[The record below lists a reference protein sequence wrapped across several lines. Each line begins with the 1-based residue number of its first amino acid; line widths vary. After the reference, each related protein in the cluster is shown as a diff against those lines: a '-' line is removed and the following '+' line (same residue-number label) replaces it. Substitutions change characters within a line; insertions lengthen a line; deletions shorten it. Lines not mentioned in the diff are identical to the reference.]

1 MKYDRIT
8 WKAGPL
14 SGSVRIPAFEVGAYI
29 QHLRDEYGMTLRVTI
44 AAA

>member
-1 MKYDRIT
+1 MNHDRIT

-14 SGSVRIPAFEVGAYI
+14 SGSVRVPSTEVGAYI

-44 AAA
+44 EAA